1 MHPTS
6 GQPFDD
12 LILSPNR
19 SQKILNSSTTGRRVL
34 ETACESLLPT
44 HYLDTGS
51 LGGATEP
58 TGPVFRIEDMDPL
71 KVETEH
77 AVLDNGKTQ
86 PVMLSDSSRTARVV
100 LEPSSFLINSTIEQ
114 DFLLKP
120 NETNSTSLETEPS
133 DLLISEFFDRPELY
147 GDGSFVVCPGH
158 SLDTRVST
166 GCVEGCNNNNNN
178 NNNNKNNNNNSIE
191 QSDSTR
197 NKSSVSS
204 AEEGLLIEQIVE
216 QNKNV
221 FNKLTAVG
229 FACPLCD
236 KFMKSLSE
244 MQYHLFIAHKKDVVI
259 NLLCTDINSFDTT
272 LIEILRPCFMP
283 KCAFKT
289 SNSRF
294 FYAHLEKEHK
304 PGLLVCKE
312 CDFACLFKKNLRDHC
327 KTEHNKHTLACK
339 FCPYVS
345 SKRDQLTVHIKGMH
359 TKRLLKCA
367 HCSFSTVWSSSLSKH
382 KTRQHSNFAVK
393 K

>member
-1 MHPTS
+1 MHHTS
-6 GQPFDD
+6 DQPFDD

-19 SQKILNSSTTGRRVL
+19 SPNKFFNSSTTSKWVL
-34 ETACESLLPT
+34 ETACESLSPI
-44 HYLDTGS
+44 HYLDTGL
-51 LGGATEP
+51 LGSATEL
-58 TGPVFRIEDMDPL
+58 TERGPVFRIEDIDPL

-158 SLDTRVST
+158 SLDNRVST
-166 GCVEGCNNNNNN
+166 GCVESRNNNNNNN
-178 NNNNKNNNNNSIE
+178 NNNNKGSNNNNNNNCIE

-221 FNKLTAVG
+221 FQA
-229 FACPLCD
+229 
-236 KFMKSLSE
+236 
-244 MQYHLFIAHKKDVVI
+244 
-259 NLLCTDINSFDTT
+259 
-272 LIEILRPCFMP
+272 
-283 KCAFKT
+283 
-289 SNSRF
+289 
-294 FYAHLEKEHK
+294 
-304 PGLLVCKE
+304 
-312 CDFACLFKKNLRDHC
+312 
-327 KTEHNKHTLACK
+327 
-339 FCPYVS
+339 
-345 SKRDQLTVHIKGMH
+345 
-359 TKRLLKCA
+359 
-367 HCSFSTVWSSSLSKH
+367 
-382 KTRQHSNFAVK
+382 
-393 K
+393 